1 MSDVSALGQG
11 RQLMLVFSCL
21 WGGRDWVCPEPQQSR
36 GRGWRWQHCGGSSGS
51 CRVTSH
57 PEAVE
62 GIHAATLEGV
72 LAWGSKPQAV
82 DAPGGAPGGGLE
94 RSSFGPV
101 LWEQTWE
108 GVGTKRVG
116 YAQRAPR
123 ASLLRE
129 LTQACAC
136 QLVGGQEHLPGL
148 QWLVGG
154 GLQGTT
160 VPSRGSSPSNR
171 WRDEWGQVLAR
182 SLETESEV
190 GIFWKWFIGG
200 GALRK
205 AEKGCRGRW
214 GRN

>member
-1 MSDVSALGQG
+1 M
-11 RQLMLVFSCL
+11 
-21 WGGRDWVCPEPQQSR
+21 
-36 GRGWRWQHCGGSSGS
+36 
-51 CRVTSH
+51 
-57 PEAVE
+57 
-62 GIHAATLEGV
+62 
-72 LAWGSKPQAV
+72 

-148 QWLVGG
+148 QVIGG
-154 GLQGTT
+154 
-160 VPSRGSSPSNR
+160 RGSSGNHSPQQR
-171 WRDEWGQVLAR
+171 ELAKQQVKR
-182 SLETESEV
+182 
-190 GIFWKWFIGG
+190 
-200 GALRK
+200 
-205 AEKGCRGRW
+205 
-214 GRN
+214 